1 MCLTYNKFAF
11 LKFTTNNIKIL
22 NLIKYIFLILVFVSQ
37 NANAQGFF
45 SKLWH
50 NSTSHYNYYY
60 NAEVLLIDAREMSE
74 LAHKDNFKDL
84 LSLYAVADQATLKGN
99 AAKME
104 EVQKKCSHIIDKH
117 SKGKWVDDAYLLMG
131 DGHFYKGDFYA
142 AMEVYEYVAGT
153 YKGSKAAAQAEIN
166 ILKTYLQLKKYNDAE
181 ALYTKLN
188 ANKNFPLKLRN
199 ELNIAGAEVNIQQ
212 KKYATAIK
220 LLEITIPKT
229 KGKSKKIRYNFVLAQ
244 LYALVKKN
252 TESNERYKK
261 VVKLNPPYEFAFNA
275 KLNMAKAIN
284 PKNRNEVNQAIASL
298 QDMLRDDKN
307 IDFFDQIYFELGNLA
322 LLDKNEPQAIAYY
335 SNVLRSK
342 SNDMPLKSS
351 TYMALADLYFKN
363 QDYPNAQVYFDS
375 AARTVDKANPNYDA
389 IINKN
394 KVLNE
399 LIKHL
404 VTIKTN
410 DSLLKLSENDKLREK
425 TIDKL
430 IKEEKQRA
438 EEEKR
443 KEELQKITQQN
454 ILQNGGSPIVNTTFP
469 FYNQTAR
476 AKGLQDFQR
485 IWGNRELLDFWAIS
499 SNKSAIWKK
508 IDDEQKTND
517 FGSEAKNKL
526 LADAPPE
533 RKKYYE
539 NIPFTKEEK
548 QKLKDALAESYF
560 LGANVYYQNLKEYD
574 KAKKMLEELVTKY
587 PKNKYELN
595 AYYLL
600 AKIYTEKNNAEK
612 AKYYTDLIRKTDS
625 MSNFLAILENK
636 EIKDS
641 TKNNTTK
648 ADDEVHKLYVETYS
662 AYQSNNFT
670 QVLALKKDNDSKFP
684 GSPLQVNF
692 DYLEALSLAKI
703 GNAKE
708 FETKLTAIVDNYPET
723 PIGKQ
728 AVQTLQ
734 LLKKK
739 NMPEGT
745 KEDNTNKD
753 KYKFDK
759 NANHFF
765 VLVLPKGVGVDKMKA
780 SFSSYHR
787 TNYPADELQI
797 TSSFLG
803 SNAILIVNNFKTIS
817 DIKDY
822 TSLAKNNNN
831 ILEDLKTKEP
841 QMFIISTENYG
852 ILSKDKILEDY
863 LTFYKNNF

>member
-1 MCLTYNKFAF
+1 M
-11 LKFTTNNIKIL
+11 
-22 NLIKYIFLILVFVSQ
+22 NLIKYIFIIFVFAFQEAQAQ
-37 NANAQGFF
+37 NFL

-50 NSTSHYNYYY
+50 SSTSHYNYYY
-60 NAEVLLIDAREMSE
+60 NAEVLLTDAQDASE
-74 LAHKDNFKDL
+74 LAHKDNFKEI
-84 LSLYAVADQATLKGN
+84 LSLYAVADQAILKGN

-104 EVQKKCSHIIDKH
+104 EVQKKCSHVIDKH
-117 SKGKWVDDAYLLMG
+117 SKGKWVDDSYLLMG
-131 DGHFYKGDFYA
+131 NGHFYKGDFYSA
-142 AMEVYEYVAGT
+142 LEVYEYVAGT

-212 KKYATAIK
+212 KKYPIAIK

-229 KGKSKKIRYNFVLAQ
+229 KGKNKKIRYNFVLAQ

-252 TESNERYKK
+252 TESNERYRK

-284 PKNRNEVNQAIASL
+284 PKNRNEINQAIASL

-322 LLDKNEPQAIAYY
+322 LLDKNEPQAISYY
-335 SNVLRSK
+335 ANVLRSK

-363 QDYPNAQVYFDS
+363 QDYVNAQVYFDS
-375 AARTVDKANPNYDA
+375 AARTVDKTNPNYDA

-410 DSLLKLSENDKLREK
+410 DSLLKLAENEKLREK

-430 IKEEKQRA
+430 IKEEKEKA

-443 KEELQKITQQN
+443 KEELQKINQQN
-454 ILQNGGSPIVNTTFP
+454 IIQNGGSPIVNTTFP
-469 FYNQTAR
+469 FYNQAAR
-476 AKGLQDFQR
+476 TKGLQDFQR

-499 SNKSAIWKK
+499 SNKSVIWGK
-508 IDDEQKTND
+508 IDKEQKTND
-517 FGSEAKNKL
+517 YGSETKNKL
-526 LADAPPE
+526 LASAPEE

-539 NIPFTKEEK
+539 NIPFTKDDK

-574 KAKKMLEELVTKY
+574 KAKKMLEELVSKY
-587 PKNKYELN
+587 PKSKYELN

-600 AKIYTEKNNAEK
+600 AKIYAEKNNKEK
-612 AKYYTDLIRKTDS
+612 VKLYTDLIRKSDS
-625 MSNFLAILENK
+625 SSNFLAILENK
-636 EIKDS
+636 ETNDS
-641 TKNNTTK
+641 SKINVNK
-648 ADDEVHKLYVETYS
+648 ADDEVHKLYVEAYS
-662 AYQSNNFT
+662 AYQNNNFT
-670 QVLALKKDNDSKFP
+670 QVLMLKKDNDSKFP
-684 GSPLQVNF
+684 GNPLQVNF

-703 GNAKE
+703 GNAKD

-728 AVQTLQ
+728 ASQTLQ

-739 NMPEGT
+739 NAPEST
-745 KEDNTNKD
+745 TEKAPNANK
-753 KYKFDK
+753 YTFDK

-765 VLVLPKGVGVDKMKA
+765 ILILPKGIGVDKMKA

-797 TSSFLG
+797 TTSFLG
-803 SNAILIVNNFKTIS
+803 SSPVLIVNNFKTIS

-822 TSLAKNNNN
+822 LNLAKNNNN

-841 QMFIISTENYG
+841 QMFIISTENYT
-852 ILSKDKILEDY
+852 ILSKDKILDDY
-863 LTFYKNNF
+863 ITFYKNNFN